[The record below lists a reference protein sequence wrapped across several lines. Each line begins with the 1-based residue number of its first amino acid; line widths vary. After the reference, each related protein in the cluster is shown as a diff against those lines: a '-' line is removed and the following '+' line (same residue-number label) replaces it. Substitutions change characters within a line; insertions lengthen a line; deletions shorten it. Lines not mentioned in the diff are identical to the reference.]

1 MVFVTTTGF
10 VSKMSVRFR
19 SNAKRDE
26 SKKTNS
32 TTRLGILSFETAKI
46 MSRLV
51 SLYKSLSNDEM
62 LNMRRSIM
70 KSQGVAYLVSNDE
83 GLLLNLACAQKLE
96 DVDTIA
102 SAVARLGR
110 KCSDFALSRFDL
122 VYTDLKLG
130 VIDLGKMEYG
140 SKDTERRIEKMESLI
155 SATSSLYSA
164 LADFRELEISE
175 RKLNVWKNNNAAM
188 QSQKMN
194 FDHFDQKI
202 AFLKK
207 QIRHFTQIS
216 LWRKTFDKSVGLMA
230 SIVCIVY
237 TRICILFGPYIPVL
251 PPVSFRSSQLK
262 DATSKTSKPHSVRFY
277 TRKSLHFSPEDSR
290 SVFNAAGP
298 STVGGSGLELRY
310 ANLIVLA
317 ERYLDSGVTISDN
330 ARECLYQ
337 MLPENLKI
345 LVRSKLSKNLRSMDD
360 DESLAEGWRVALK
373 AIMGWLAPMAHDT
386 LKWQL
391 ERSFE
396 KMRFDSKP
404 SVWLLQT
411 LHFSDKEKAEA
422 AIAEV
427 LVGLSCIY
435 RYENRRLYEDYL

>member
-1 MVFVTTTGF
+1 MGWLSEMGF
-10 VSKMSVRFR
+10 RFGNNVKR
-19 SNAKRDE
+19 SLSDE
-26 SKKTNS
+26 SKNA
-32 TTRLGILSFETAKI
+32 TRLGILSFEMAKV

-51 SLYKSLSNDEM
+51 SLYKSLSDHEM
-62 LNMRRSIM
+62 IELRKSIT
-70 KSQGVAYLVSNDE
+70 KSQGVAYLNSNDE
-83 GLLLNLACAQKLE
+83 GFLLNLACAERLE
-96 DVDTIA
+96 DVDKA
-102 SAVARLGR
+102 GNAVARLGL
-110 KCSDFALSRFDL
+110 KCSDYGLNRFDV

-130 VIDLGKMEYG
+130 IIDLGKLEYG
-140 SKDTERRIEKMESLI
+140 SRGTEKRIEKMEGLI